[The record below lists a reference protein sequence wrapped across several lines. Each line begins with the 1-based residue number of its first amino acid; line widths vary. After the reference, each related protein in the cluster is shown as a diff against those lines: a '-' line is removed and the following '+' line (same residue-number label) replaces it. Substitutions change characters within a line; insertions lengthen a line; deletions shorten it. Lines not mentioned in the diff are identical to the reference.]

1 MKNAIATTLLV
12 AATLAGSIAI
22 AAAQQAGG
30 PAGGNGAGNGGRGGH
45 GGGASTSS
53 ALDARSLAA
62 ARPCSTHNCRPPR
75 VVKTKVE
82 GECSCTYTQYTDASG
97 AYYKKVCIRIDGVSS
112 RQLRCAF

>member
-12 AATLAGSIAI
+12 AAALAGSISL

-30 PAGGNGAGNGGRGGH
+30 PGGNGGGNGGRGGH

-53 ALDARSLAA
+53 ALDARSA
-62 ARPCSTHNCRPPR
+62 ARPCVTHNCTPERKQ
-75 VVKTKVE
+75 VITKVE

-97 AYYKKVCIRIDGVSS
+97 DYYKKVCIRIDGVSA

>member
-1 MKNAIATTLLV
+1 MKNVLVTSFLV
-12 AATLAGSIAI
+12 AATLAGSVAV

-30 PAGGNGAGNGGRGGH
+30 PPGGNGGRGGH
-45 GGGASTSS
+45 GGGSSSTS

-75 VVKTKVE
+75 KIKTVKQ

-97 AYYKKVCIRIDGVSS
+97 DYYKKVCIRIDGVSS
-112 RQLRCAF
+112 RRLRCAF